1 MKGKAFTRGY
11 LDNHVFGQVKE
22 SAEVIIA
29 IGNEPRIETVE
40 VSPDS
45 EGLNIKMFQI
55 KHRSAIGSSYAIS
68 GTEQTKKLFYIL
80 MNRRVRDPYARWCEG
95 FSARLLA

>member
-29 IGNEPRIETVE
+29 IGNEPRIETAE
-40 VSPDS
+40 DS
-45 EGLNIKMFQI
+45 QDIEGLNV
-55 KHRSAIGSSYAIS
+55 
-68 GTEQTKKLFYIL
+68 E
-80 MNRRVRDPYARWCEG
+80 
-95 FSARLLA
+95 